1 MRPRPDQD
9 EAGAVLVFVVIWTLT
24 VLVATGL
31 LHEGGLILAA
41 QRRAFAVAE
50 LAAQAG
56 GQALDRDSLRSAEDS
71 VRIDPV
77 GAIEEAHAYLGDA
90 GYRGTVTANEDSVTV
105 RVRIT
110 QPVALLRLVGIGPSE
125 LVGVGTSRALRGT
138 TREGD

>member
-1 MRPRPDQD
+1 MKPRPD
-9 EAGAVLVFVVIWTLT
+9 EAGGVLVFVVIWTFT

-31 LHEGGLILAA
+31 LYEGGLVLAA

-56 GQALDRDSLRSAEDS
+56 GQALDRNSLRTTEDP

-77 GAIEEAHAYLGDA
+77 GATEEAQAYLADA
-90 GYRGTVTANEDSVTV
+90 GYKGTVTANENSVTV

-110 QPVALLRLVGIGPSE
+110 QPVALLRLVGLGPSE
-125 LVGVGTSRALRGT
+125 LVGVGKSRALRGT

>member
-1 MRPRPDQD
+1 MNPQPD
-9 EAGAVLVFVVIWTLT
+9 EAGGVLVFVVIWTFT

-31 LHEGGLILAA
+31 LYEGGLVLAA

-56 GQALDRDSLRSAEDS
+56 GQALDRNSLRSSEDP

-77 GAIEEAHAYLGDA
+77 RATEEAQAYLGDA
-90 GYRGTVTANEDSVTV
+90 GYRGTVTANQDSVTV

-110 QPVALLRLVGIGPSE
+110 QPVALLRLVGVGPSE
-125 LVGVGTSRALRGT
+125 LVGVGKSRALRGT